1 LTATASLVA
10 GYQIDR
16 GRAYEF
22 DRTDTGKAVV
32 TINDRE
38 GVLDPRN
45 STTPYFG
52 LLEPLLQIQ
61 IELLNPVTDVWWVR
75 YRGFIEEFDYG
86 VDPSTHVSTLGRRS
100 GLTRLQISCVDLFEI
115 LTRSRCSR
123 TARSVTTRRRRRR
136 TRPATC
142 SSTPPA
148 TSRHGS
154 IR

>member
-22 DRTDTGKAVV
+22 DRTDTGKATV

-45 STTPYFG
+45 STSPYFG

-61 IELLNPVTDVWWVR
+61 IELLNPGHGRVVGQIPRLHRGVR
-75 YRGFIEEFDYG
+75 LRRRPVNPRQTPPG
-86 VDPSTHVSTLGRRS
+86 PRS
-100 GLTRLQISCVDLFEI
+100 G
-115 LTRSRCSR
+115 
-123 TARSVTTRRRRRR
+123 
-136 TRPATC
+136 
-142 SSTPPA
+142 
-148 TSRHGS
+148 
-154 IR
+154 